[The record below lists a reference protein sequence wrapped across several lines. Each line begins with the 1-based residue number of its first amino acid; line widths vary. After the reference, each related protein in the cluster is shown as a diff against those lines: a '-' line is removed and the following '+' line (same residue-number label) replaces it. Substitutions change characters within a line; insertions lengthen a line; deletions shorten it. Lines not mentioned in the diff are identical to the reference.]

1 MAVTLS
7 YCCSGLYLY
16 LCRSELAREKL
27 QGAAFMLDERV
38 IVDVL
43 REQARSYTKC
53 CSELFI
59 VNPPIVQLFSL
70 TCSFLFRGESAFYLT
85 R

>member
-1 MAVTLS
+1 IQAI
-7 YCCSGLYLY
+7 GP
-16 LCRSELAREKL
+16 
-27 QGAAFMLDERV
+27 AAAPGVLDDG
-38 IVDVL
+38 IVRQRCAHGGDPCFIVVL
-43 REQARSYTKC
+43 GGGRPVQC

-70 TCSFLFRGESAFYLT
+70 TCSFLFRGESLFCLT

>member
-1 MAVTLS
+1 
-7 YCCSGLYLY
+7 
-16 LCRSELAREKL
+16 
-27 QGAAFMLDERV
+27 MLDERV